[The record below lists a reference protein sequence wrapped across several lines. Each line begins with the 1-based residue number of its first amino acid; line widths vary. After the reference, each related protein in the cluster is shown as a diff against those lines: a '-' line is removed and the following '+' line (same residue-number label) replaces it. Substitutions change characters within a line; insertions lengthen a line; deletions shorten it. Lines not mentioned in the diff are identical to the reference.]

1 GWPPARAPDGELRHD
16 GRGRRS
22 LRRRCPP
29 FARLTGRRS
38 RFGQGRRKSRGQ
50 AIARRAKV
58 GPMHQVGIVGWRGM
72 VGSVLLE
79 RMRAEADFA
88 EFAPVFFS
96 TSQAGADAPDVGQK
110 AGKVEDAKDVQRLKA
125 LPVIVS
131 CQGGD
136 YTSAV
141 YPELRRAGWDG
152 YWIDAAS
159 TLRMPAEAT

>member
-1 GWPPARAPDGELRHD
+1 LLRLGGIRAGGAPASAADGELRHD
-16 GRGRRS
+16 GGGRRS
-22 LRRRCPP
+22 LHRRRPTP
-29 FARLTGRRS
+29 ARLTPVAPARPFRGGAEKS
-38 RFGQGRRKSRGQ
+38 SGQRL
-50 AIARRAKV
+50 ARRAKV

-88 EFAPVFFS
+88 HFAPVFFS
-96 TSQAGADAPDVGQK
+96 TSQAGADAPNVGQK

-141 YPELRRAGWDG
+141 YPEL
-152 YWIDAAS
+152 
-159 TLRMPAEAT
+159 